1 MTRLDA
7 LAVLAIVLPLVLGA
21 GCLQGQTPD
30 VTNPTSDARHALMQ
44 QKLRA
49 MTGSI
54 QDDLNAFDASLL
66 RNASVL
72 GSAGLSGR
80 EADRVLAGL
89 AAGHPALLSA
99 ITVDPNGT
107 VLAAAPESAR
117 AVLGQTI
124 ANQDAI
130 VRVLSTRESVM
141 GEYFT
146 LRQGGAG
153 VAIVRPVHSPGGEFV
168 GAVSLAFSPQAL
180 VASRANASKAQAP
193 VSFIVAQPD
202 GVLLYHA
209 NDTLSGTSTFDEPVF
224 QRFPEVLDLAR
235 RYSAERAGYATFSFY
250 REGSTEVVRKE
261 TFWET
266 VCLHDTEWRV
276 LAVAEPAWPSPS
288 T

>member
-7 LAVLAIVLPLVLGA
+7 LVLLAIVLPLVLGA
-21 GCLQGQTPD
+21 GCLQGQTPAA
-30 VTNPTSDARHALMQ
+30 TNTTSNARHALMQ
-44 QKLRA
+44 QQLSS

-54 QDDLNAFDASLL
+54 QSDLDALDASLGV
-66 RNASVL
+66 NASVL
-72 GSAGLSGR
+72 GSAGLSGG

-89 AAGHPALLSA
+89 AAGHPAILSA

-107 VLAAAPESAR
+107 VLATAPESGR

-130 VRVLSTRESVM
+130 ARVLSTREPVM
-141 GEYFT
+141 GKYFA

-153 VAIVRPVHSPGGEFV
+153 VAIVGPVSSPGGEFV
-168 GAVSLAFSPQAL
+168 GAVSLTFSPQAL
-180 VASRANASKAQAP
+180 VASRANASTAQAP

-209 NDTLSGTSTFDEPVF
+209 NATLSGTSTFDEPVF

-235 RYSAERAGYATFSFY
+235 RYGVERTGYATFSFY
-250 REGSTEVVRKE
+250 GEGGTEVVRKE

-266 VCLHDTEWRV
+266 VSLHDTEWRV
-276 LAVAEPAWPSPS
+276 LAVAEAG
-288 T
+288 

>member
-7 LAVLAIVLPLVLGA
+7 LVLLAIVLPLVLGA
-21 GCLQGQTPD
+21 GCLQGQTPG
-30 VTNPTSDARHALMQ
+30 VTNTTSVARHALMQ
-44 QKLRA
+44 EQLRA

-54 QDDLNAFDASLL
+54 QDDLDAFDASLV

-89 AAGHPALLSA
+89 AAGHPAILSA

-107 VLAAAPESAR
+107 VLATAPESAR

-130 VRVLSTRESVM
+130 ARVLSTREPVM
-141 GEYFT
+141 GMYFP

-153 VAIVRPVHSPGGEFV
+153 VAIVRPVYSPGGEFV

-180 VASRANASKAQAP
+180 VASRANASTAQAP

-209 NDTLSGTSTFDEPVF
+209 NATLSGTSTFDEPVF
-224 QRFPEVLDLAR
+224 QRFPGVLDLAR
-235 RYSAERAGYATFSFY
+235 RYGAERTGYATFSFY

-266 VCLHDTEWRV
+266 VSLHDTEWRV
-276 LAVAEPAWPSPS
+276 LAVAEAA
-288 T
+288 

>member
-7 LAVLAIVLPLVLGA
+7 LILLAIVLPFALGA
-21 GCLQGQTPD
+21 GCLQEQTLGAMN
-30 VTNPTSDARHALMQ
+30 TTSARHALMQ
-44 QKLRA
+44 QQLA
-49 MTGSI
+49 SMTGSI
-54 QDDLNAFDASLL
+54 QADLDTFDASLV
-66 RNASVL
+66 RNASVP
-72 GSAGLSGR
+72 GSARLSGR
-80 EADRVLAGL
+80 EVDGVLTGL
-89 AAGHPALLSA
+89 AAGHPAILSA

-130 VRVLSTRESVM
+130 ARALSTREPVM
-141 GEYFT
+141 GKYFT
-146 LRQGGAG
+146 LRQGRAG
-153 VAIVRPVHSPGGEFV
+153 VAIVRPVNSPGGEFV

-180 VASRANASKAQAP
+180 IASRANASKAQAP

-209 NDTLSGTSTFDEPVF
+209 NATLSGTSTFDEPVF
-224 QRFPEVLDLAR
+224 QPFPEVLDLAR
-235 RYSAERAGYATFSFY
+235 RYGVERTGYAMFSFY

-266 VCLHDTEWRV
+266 VSLHDTEWRV
-276 LAVAEPAWPSPS
+276 LVVAEAA
-288 T
+288 

>member
-1 MTRLDA
+1 
-7 LAVLAIVLPLVLGA
+7 
-21 GCLQGQTPD
+21 
-30 VTNPTSDARHALMQ
+30 
-44 QKLRA
+44 

-54 QDDLNAFDASLL
+54 QDDLDAFDASLV

-89 AAGHPALLSA
+89 AAGHPAILSA

-107 VLAAAPESAR
+107 VLATAPESAR

-130 VRVLSTRESVM
+130 ARVLSTGKPVM
-141 GEYFT
+141 GTYFT

-153 VAIVRPVHSPGGEFV
+153 VAIVRPVHSPGGELV
-168 GAVSLAFSPQAL
+168 GAVSLTFSPQAL
-180 VASRANASKAQAP
+180 VASRANASTARAP

-209 NDTLSGTSTFDEPVF
+209 NATLSGTSTFDEPVF

-235 RYSAERAGYATFSFY
+235 RYGAERTGYATFSFY
-250 REGSTEVVRKE
+250 REGGTEVVRKE

-266 VCLHDTEWRV
+266 VSLHGSEWRV
-276 LAVAEPAWPSPS
+276 LAVAEAEWPYPS
-288 T
+288 TGGR